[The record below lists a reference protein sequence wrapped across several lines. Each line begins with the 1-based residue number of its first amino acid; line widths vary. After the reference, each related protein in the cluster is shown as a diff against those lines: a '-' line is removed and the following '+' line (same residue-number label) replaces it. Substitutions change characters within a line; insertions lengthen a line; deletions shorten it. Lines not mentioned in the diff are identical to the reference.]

1 MKTAKK
7 LSAIFMVI
15 VIIACSASVMASAK
29 KLNYLLLGD
38 SIAFGQGILNSGEA
52 CYGRIVANSNG
63 YGYDNDAISGMSSAA
78 FLTQLSSGNIDA
90 DIKKADIISISIGGN
105 DYLTRNWVLMGL
117 KGMFFNNYADFDEV
131 MNGFA
136 NNFSSI
142 IGKIRSLNPK
152 ATILMQTVYN
162 PHNDNLAEMF
172 QQGVDRLNKV
182 IRDYLKAHSGAYI
195 IADVG
200 SVISGHS
207 EYIAI
212 DTIHP
217 NGAGNIAIATYL
229 LKLLKGLGLGSAS
242 APVISVE
249 PVDTV
254 GFGADYFTRLYSF
267 ILRFAARVAE
277 VF

>member
-162 PHNDNLAEMF
+162 PHSDNLAEMF

-242 APVISVE
+242 TPVISVE